1 MQLLQGIIDYGIM
14 GLLLLLSIIA
24 LAVAFERFLVFRAT
38 RIESFSDKKALE
50 LHLTEK
56 LHILATIASNAPYIG
71 LLGTVMGIMLTFY
84 NMGQSGFMDTGKIM
98 TGLAL
103 ALKVTAA
110 GLVVAIPA
118 ITLYNFLLRRSKVL
132 IMQWEISHGR
142 QGV

>member
-1 MQLLQGIIDYGIM
+1 MKVLHGIIDYGIM
-14 GLLLLLSIIA
+14 GLLLLLSIVA
-24 LAVAFERFLVFRAT
+24 LAVAVERFLVFRST
-38 RIESFSDKKALE
+38 RIEAFSDKKELE

-132 IMQWEISHGR
+132 IMRWEIRHGR

>member
-1 MQLLQGIIDYGIM
+1 MNLLHGIIDYGIM
-14 GLLLLLSIIA
+14 GILLLLSIIA
-24 LAVAFERFLVFRAT
+24 VAIAVERFFVYRAT
-38 RIESFSDKKALE
+38 QIEAFSDKKELE

-71 LLGTVMGIMLTFY
+71 LLGTVLGIMLTFY

-98 TGLAL
+98 MGLAL

-110 GLVVAIPA
+110 GLFVAIPA

-132 IMQWEISHGR
+132 IMRWEINHGR
-142 QGV
+142 